1 MTAGVFAEVIDNQFI
16 TSYGNFFKKIMARDS
31 FGSRFGALVAMAGSA
46 VGLGNLWRFPYLVGE
61 NGGAAFIIVYILL
74 SFLICLPIFISEFVV
89 GRRSQKNAYAA
100 FRDLSGGSAW
110 RWVGLF
116 TIIVPLIVLSYYSV
130 IGGWSIDYLL
140 KSFTFSF
147 TGGES
152 QSAMATMFT
161 DMVSS
166 TWTPLLAHTGF
177 LLVTTLIVVVGI
189 KDGIEKFSKVMMPL
203 LFLIVISIAIY
214 AVTLPGAKAGLN
226 YLFNPDFS
234 KIDAQAISSALGQAF
249 FSLSLGFGTIM
260 TYASYVDKNEN
271 IMFQSTSSAVADLM
285 FALIA
290 GVAIMPAVFAF
301 GIDPQSGPGLVFETL
316 PYVFGQMPAGGFIAI
331 LFFTALLVAALTSSI
346 SMLEVAVAFLV
357 EEKKFSRITACV
369 VLFLFCWVIGAVCS
383 LSFGPLSD
391 VQIGGRNLFDFF
403 DNLSSNILMTLGSL
417 FTVLFVGWRL
427 KKTDVYEE
435 FTNGGNL
442 SRNAK
447 IFGVLWFLI
456 RYICPLAII
465 AIFISG
471 LL

>member
-1 MTAGVFAEVIDNQFI
+1 M
-16 TSYGNFFKKIMARDS
+16 SRDS

-74 SFLICLPIFISEFVV
+74 SFLICLPIFISEFVI

-116 TIIVPLIVLSYYSV
+116 TIIVPLVVLSYYSV
-130 IGGWSIDYLL
+130 IGGWSVDYLL
-140 KSFTFSF
+140 KSAAFAFESA
-147 TGGES
+147 S
-152 QSAMATMFT
+152 QSAMSTMFS
-161 DMVSS
+161 DFVSS
-166 TWTPLLAHTGF
+166 TWGPLLAHTGF

-203 LFLIVISIAIY
+203 LFFMVLAIAIY
-214 AVTLPGAKAGLN
+214 SMTLPGAKAGLD

-234 KIDAQAISSALGQAF
+234 KITGKACAAALGQAF

-260 TYASYVDKNEN
+260 TYASYVDKKEN
-271 IMFQSTSSAVADLM
+271 ILFQSTATAVSDLM

-290 GVAIMPAVFAF
+290 GMAIMPAVFAF
-301 GIDPQSGPGLVFETL
+301 GLNPQSGPGLVFETL
-316 PYVFGQMPAGGFIAI
+316 PFVFGQMPAGGFVAI
-331 LFFTALLVAALTSSI
+331 LFFLALLVAALTSSI
-346 SMLEVAVAFLV
+346 SMLEVAVAYLV
-357 EEKKFSRITACV
+357 EEKGFSRVWACV
-369 VLFLFCWVIGAVCS
+369 VLFVICWVVGAVCS

-391 VQIGGRNLFDFF
+391 VKIDGGNLFDFF

-417 FTVLFVGWRL
+417 LTVLFVGWRL
-427 KKTDVYEE
+427 KKTDVYDE
-435 FTNGGNL
+435 FTNGGTL

-447 IFGVLWFLI
+447 LFGVLWFLI

-465 AIFISG
+465 SIFVSG

>member
-1 MTAGVFAEVIDNQFI
+1 M
-16 TSYGNFFKKIMARDS
+16 SRDS

-61 NGGAAFIIVYILL
+61 NGGAAFIIIYIIL
-74 SFLICLPIFISEFVV
+74 SFMICLPIFISEFVI

-110 RWVGLF
+110 RWIGLF

-130 IGGWSIDYLL
+130 IGGWSIEYLL

-147 TGGES
+147 SGEES
-152 QSAMATMFT
+152 QSVMSTMFT
-161 DMVSS
+161 SFVSS
-166 TWTPLLAHTGF
+166 TWAPLLAHTGF
-177 LLVTTLIVVVGI
+177 LLVTTLIVMVGI

-203 LFLIVISIAIY
+203 LFFIVIAIAVY
-214 AVTLPGAKAGLN
+214 SVTLPGAKAGLD
-226 YLFNPDFS
+226 YLFTPDFS
-234 KIDAQAISSALGQAF
+234 KIDAKACASALGQAF

-260 TYASYVDKNEN
+260 TYASYVDKKEN
-271 IMFQSTSSAVADLM
+271 IMTQSTATAASDLM

-301 GIDPQSGPGLVFETL
+301 GINPQSGPGLVFETL
-316 PYVFGQMPAGGFIAI
+316 PYVFGQMPAGGVVAI
-331 LFFTALLVAALTSSI
+331 LFFIALLVAALTSSI
-346 SMLEVAVAFLV
+346 SMLEVAVAYLV
-357 EEKKFSRITACV
+357 EEKNFSRTMACI
-369 VLFLFCWVIGAVCS
+369 VLFIFCWVVGAVCS

-391 VQIGGRNLFDFF
+391 VRISGGNLFDFF

-427 KKTDVYEE
+427 KKTDVYDE
-435 FTNGGNL
+435 FTNGGDI

-447 IFGVLWFLI
+447 LFGVLWFLI
-456 RYICPLAII
+456 RYICPVAII
-465 AIFISG
+465 VIFVTG
-471 LL
+471 LI

>member
-1 MTAGVFAEVIDNQFI
+1 M
-16 TSYGNFFKKIMARDS
+16 SRDS

-74 SFLICLPIFISEFVV
+74 SFLICLPIFISEFVI

-116 TIIVPLIVLSYYSV
+116 TIIVPLVVLSYYSV
-130 IGGWSIDYLL
+130 IGGWSVEYLL
-140 KSFTFSF
+140 KSVTFAFESA
-147 TGGES
+147 S
-152 QSAMATMFT
+152 QSAMSTMFS
-161 DMVSS
+161 DFVSS
-166 TWTPLLAHTGF
+166 TWGPLLVHTGF

-203 LFLIVISIAIY
+203 LFFMVLAIAIY
-214 AVTLPGAKAGLN
+214 SMTLPGAKAGLD

-234 KIDAQAISSALGQAF
+234 KITGKACAAALGQAF

-260 TYASYVDKNEN
+260 TYASYVDKKEN
-271 IMFQSTSSAVADLM
+271 ILFQSTATAVSDLM

-290 GVAIMPAVFAF
+290 GMAIMPAVFAF
-301 GIDPQSGPGLVFETL
+301 GLNPQSGPGLVFETL
-316 PYVFGQMPAGGFIAI
+316 PFVFGQMPAGGFVAI
-331 LFFTALLVAALTSSI
+331 LFFLALLVAALTSSI
-346 SMLEVAVAFLV
+346 SMLEVAVAYLV
-357 EEKKFSRITACV
+357 EEKGFSRIWACV
-369 VLFLFCWVIGAVCS
+369 VLFVVCWVVGAVCS

-391 VQIGGRNLFDFF
+391 VKIGGGNIFDFF

-417 FTVLFVGWRL
+417 LTVLFVGWRL
-427 KKTDVYEE
+427 KKTDVYDE
-435 FTNGGNL
+435 FTNGGTL

-447 IFGVLWFLI
+447 LFGVLWFLI

-465 AIFISG
+465 SIFVSG